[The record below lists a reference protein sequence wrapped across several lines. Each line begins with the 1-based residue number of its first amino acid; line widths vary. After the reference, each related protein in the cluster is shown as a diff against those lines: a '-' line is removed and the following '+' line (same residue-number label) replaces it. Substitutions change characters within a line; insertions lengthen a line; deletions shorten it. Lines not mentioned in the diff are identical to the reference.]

1 MRAWSSGA
9 TNAAIGASGVGS
21 DTWKRHCEGIR
32 PSRLRRAKMRYELV
46 AACA

>member
-21 DTWKRHCEGIR
+21 ETWNRQCGGTC
-32 PSRLRRAKMRYELV
+32 PSRLRRAKMP
-46 AACA
+46 

>member
-21 DTWKRHCEGIR
+21 ETWNRQCIGIR
-32 PSRLRRAKMRYELV
+32 PSRLRRANIWYEEM
-46 AACA
+46 AAWA